1 MIFRLHHCDLMR
13 RATWQKKLRAE
24 WPNIA
29 KEAELPKQVLR
40 ALHEHLDRIPLL
52 RG

>member
-1 MIFRLHHCDLMR
+1 MIFLASSLQSD
-13 RATWQKKLRAE
+13 AAGNIAKKLRAE

-29 KEAELPKQVLR
+29 KEAELPKQVHR